1 MRDAQ
6 KVRSARPQRVK
17 GRGVPGGYVEGLNDA
32 RTKLADF
39 FSIPLE
45 VGEPIVEVQ
54 YIHSQAGTEGWAV
67 ILLIDEVVPGFKG
80 HG

>member
-1 MRDAQ
+1 M
-6 KVRSARPQRVK
+6 K

-32 RTKLADF
+32 RTTLADF

-45 VGEPIVEVQ
+45 VGEPVVEVQ
-54 YIHSQAGTEGWAV
+54 YIHRQASAEGGAV
-67 ILLIDEVVPGFKG
+67 VLLVDEVVPGFKG